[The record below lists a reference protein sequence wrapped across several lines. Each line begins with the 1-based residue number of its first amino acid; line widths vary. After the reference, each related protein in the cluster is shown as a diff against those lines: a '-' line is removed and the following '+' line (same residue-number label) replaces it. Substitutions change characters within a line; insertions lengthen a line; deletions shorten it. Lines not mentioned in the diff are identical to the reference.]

1 MQVELERPVF
11 TKRTRVRPLLTF
23 FAVLLLIV
31 ICAVV
36 AGVLPRLR
44 RERGLEAAVVTAHDQ
59 LPIVNVVAARPAP
72 ASNSLE
78 LQGDLQAMIES
89 PIFARA
95 NGYLVKR
102 YVDIGDRVRKG
113 QPLAD
118 IETPEIDQQIQEAR
132 ATLANAQSS
141 LKETEASL
149 TLAVANLKLSQK
161 TQQRWHQLEAEGVT
175 SHQEA
180 DEKGA
185 DTEVRSAQVDV
196 ARAKIISARA
206 LVAAS
211 EASLRRN
218 LEMKSFGRVLA
229 PFDGMITSRTVD
241 VGTLIGSARE
251 MFRVAQVDVMRI
263 FVNVPQAYIGS
274 IHTGQPAELR
284 VQELP
289 GQVFSANIS
298 RFTNEVD
305 TSSRAMLAVL
315 QVPNPRRT
323 LMPGMYAQVTFAT
336 TRPLK
341 GVLVPGDALIL
352 GSEGAQV
359 AVAGPDHRVHLRK
372 VKLGNDTGTEVEILS
387 GLQAGDLAIVNP
399 GDTVREGV
407 QIEIHK
413 P

>member
-1 MQVELERPVF
+1 M
-11 TKRTRVRPLLTF
+11 
-23 FAVLLLIV
+23 
-31 ICAVV
+31 
-36 AGVLPRLR
+36 R
-44 RERGLEAAVVTAHDQ
+44 RERGLQAAVVTAHDQ
-59 LPIVNVVAARPAP
+59 LPLVNVVAARPAP

-89 PIFARA
+89 PIFARS
-95 NGYLVKR
+95 NGYLIKR
-102 YVDIGDRVRKG
+102 YVDIGDRVGKG

-149 TLAVANLKLSQK
+149 TLAAANLKLSQK

-218 LEMKSFGRVLA
+218 LEMKSFGRVVA

-274 IHTGQPAELR
+274 IHTGQKADLR

-341 GVLVPGDALIL
+341 GVLIPGDALIL
-352 GSEGAQV
+352 GSEGPQV
-359 AVAGPDHRVHLRK
+359 AVAGPDNRVHFRK
-372 VKLGNDTGTEVEILS
+372 VKIGNDTGTEVEILS

-407 QIEIHK
+407 QIDVK
-413 P
+413 R

>member
-1 MQVELERPVF
+1 MHAER
-11 TKRTRVRPLLTF
+11 RRVRPLLTF
-23 FAVLLLIV
+23 FAILLLIV

-44 RERGLEAAVVTAHDQ
+44 REQGLQAEVFAAHEQ
-59 LPIVNVVAARPAP
+59 LPIVNVVAAHQAP
-72 ASNSLE
+72 ASTPLE
-78 LQGDLQAMIES
+78 LPGDLQAMIES

-95 NGYLVKR
+95 EGYLTRR
-102 YVDIGDRVRKG
+102 YVDIGDRVKKG
-113 QPLAD
+113 QPMAD

-132 ATLANAQSS
+132 AALANAQSS
-141 LKETEASL
+141 LKEMEASL
-149 TLAVANLKLSQK
+149 TLAAANLKLSQK
-161 TQQRWHQLEAEGVT
+161 TQQRWHLLESEGVT

-180 DEKGA
+180 DEKSA

-196 ARAKIISARA
+196 ARAKITSARA
-206 LVAAS
+206 QINAT
-211 EASLRRN
+211 EANLRRL
-218 LEMKSFGRVLA
+218 LEMKSFGHVTA

-251 MFRVAQVDVMRI
+251 MFRIAQVDVMRI

-274 IHTGQPAELR
+274 IHTGQKAEVR

-305 TSSRAMLAVL
+305 TTSRAMLAVL
-315 QVPNPRRT
+315 EVPNPRHI

-336 TRPLK
+336 TRPLT
-341 GVLVPGDALIL
+341 GVLIPGDALVL
-352 GSEGAQV
+352 GSQGTRV
-359 AVAGPDHRVHLRK
+359 AVAGPDGRVHFRK
-372 VKLGNDTGTEVEILS
+372 VKVGNDTGTEVEILT
-387 GLQAGDLAIVNP
+387 GLQAGDPVILNP
-399 GDTVREGV
+399 GDTIREGV
-407 QIEIHK
+407 NVEVHK